1 MTPQLATNTS
11 ASAIVGGMN
20 MVIIMSGASR
30 LERMTSAQATA
41 ASTNSTIEVM
51 RTAGSRTATPAGAGL
66 GRSEAIMDA
75 VYGWRRCKATLGRVG
90 AAAAYGEIMAAR
102 QRVG

>member
-1 MTPQLATNTS
+1 
-11 ASAIVGGMN
+11 
-20 MVIIMSGASR
+20 
-30 LERMTSAQATA
+30 
-41 ASTNSTIEVM
+41 
-51 RTAGSRTATPAGAGL
+51 
-66 GRSEAIMDA
+66 MDA